1 MEDCNA
7 KVANLA
13 WHLRDKHRWSVG
25 GAAPAISVYGLRKP
39 YERQI
44 KTTPGKIQGSKKTSY
59 QRKRKICPYCLKN
72 FVQLDEH
79 LVKHVEKGGEQ
90 YNNALKNAA
99 IYSPSKYILSANRS
113 PKKAAGFS
121 GIEHFE
127 SSNLS
132 PELLKV
138 DLAKSIDKD
147 ASISESP
154 SISFAIESPSECNSP
169 TMEVDSPD
177 VSDSISKEDP
187 SYSPDAVEILKSCDL
202 LEEFYLPDII
212 ETYLVEFRKFLEG
225 PNFHCFKA
233 KKH

>member
-1 MEDCNA
+1 MRQKLSTFA
-7 KVANLA
+7 R
-13 WHLRDKHRWSVG
+13 HLRDKDHWSVG
-25 GAAPAISVYGLRKP
+25 GAASAISVYGLRKP

-59 QRKRKICPYCLKN
+59 QRKQKMCPYCLKN
-72 FVQLDEH
+72 FVRLDEH
-79 LVKHVEKGGEQ
+79 LIKHVEQGGEQ
-90 YNNALKNAA
+90 YNNALANAA